1 MNIQLLQR
9 PPTLKGPAGKAGAIA
24 WGLLTTASVGASAY
38 HGSKRHGGSVGWG
51 VGWGILGFFFPVLTP
66 AIGAAQGFGKCKY
79 KCSGV
84 GRARRRGR

>member
-1 MNIQLLQR
+1 M
-9 PPTLKGPAGKAGAIA
+9 LKGPAGRVGAIA

-38 HGSKRHGGSVGWG
+38 HGSKRHGGSVWWG
-51 VGWGILGFFFPVLTP
+51 VGWGLVGGFFPILTP

-84 GRARRRGR
+84 GRARRKGR